1 MKIQKTT
8 RHLSVDRIDR
18 AMVIYER
25 LGWDIGE
32 EVYCAPF
39 PDSNGRMGL
48 RVLTSKGVIVCKN
61 IQTKVAVTMFVAT
74 PHQVRELYGQ
84 NRMPT
89 FIANTVLKNQKKF
102 ADIIGQFVGQMP
114 HACLGKFKMI
124 Y

>member
-61 IQTKVAVTMFVAT
+61 IETKIAVTMFVAT

-84 NRMPT
+84 DRMPA
-89 FIANTVLKNQKKF
+89 FIANTVIKNQKKF
-102 ADIIGQFVGQMP
+102 ADIIG
-114 HACLGKFKMI
+114 
-124 Y
+124 